1 MSQVWTAPA
10 VHLPSLSGPGV
21 CQAGPERQRAPVPPP
36 SQSEPSE
43 VSDWAAVSRRK
54 WTRQQAVRILQP
66 GVEWCH
72 RPSSHLAQAQGLATG
87 SAPPAP
93 PAHPGG
99 ETGAATPGLAS
110 PCLGVETE
118 RPPSMSPL
126 PLKSPGRLERTSA
139 RSGCGCQGRS
149 KPSQD
154 MGVGL
159 LSLGRGDGGAF
170 AGQAGLWLRS
180 RAEPALGTG
189 QNSNSARLAEGLC
202 AQKST
207 KHWESLVSWAP
218 GS

>member
-99 ETGAATPGLAS
+99 ETGCDSRLGISLPRSGDRETSFHESLAS
-110 PCLGVETE
+110 EVSREAGEDKCKKRVWVSRSLQTKLGYGCWTAFPWSRRRWCLCRASRIMAEVT
-118 RPPSMSPL
+118 S
-126 PLKSPGRLERTSA
+126 RTSTRNRA
-139 RSGCGCQGRS
+139 
-149 KPSQD
+149 K
-154 MGVGL
+154 L
-159 LSLGRGDGGAF
+159 KL
-170 AGQAGLWLRS
+170 GQA
-180 RAEPALGTG
+180 
-189 QNSNSARLAEGLC
+189 C
-202 AQKST
+202 
-207 KHWESLVSWAP
+207 
-218 GS
+218 